1 MSLDRKITTKTSSDS
16 DYQSLEAGE
25 YDARLVYVAD
35 LGVHQDEYKGEV
47 KNPAQK
53 IALGLEIVGKTITI
67 DGEEKPRY
75 LWTRP
80 FNIFSTLT
88 PKGNELKFYSVFD
101 SSATEGDVPDWD
113 AQIGKACSLIMNQ
126 NDKGYDNI
134 TTIVA
139 IPSKYQDDIKP
150 ATLEGGVGTSDSVI
164 NALFGLTRW
173 AYDNRLQD

>member
-1 MSLDRKITTKTSSDS
+1 M
-16 DYQSLEAGE
+16 
-25 YDARLVYVAD
+25 RL
-35 LGVHQDEYKGEV
+35 
-47 KNPAQK
+47 
-53 IALGLEIVGKTITI
+53 
-67 DGEEKPRY
+67 

-126 NDKGYDNI
+126 NDKGYDDI

-139 IPSKYQDDIKP
+139 IPSKYQDDITP